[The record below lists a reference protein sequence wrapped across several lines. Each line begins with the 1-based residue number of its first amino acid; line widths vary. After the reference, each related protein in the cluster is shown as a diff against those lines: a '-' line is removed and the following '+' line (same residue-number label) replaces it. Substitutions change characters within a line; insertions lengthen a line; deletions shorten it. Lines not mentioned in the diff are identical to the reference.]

1 MIQGNYESLHDR
13 HVALVALHIAFDAYL
28 SRNACQQLPTRAAT
42 NSLRRQQYLARC
54 FVGQDLSRVA
64 TADGGWSWTD
74 EGRSKWGFLSD
85 TAGAA
90 LKLMFNSEMHGPREV
105 NASVRIAFLQ
115 TYTPMGVAKVSCIA
129 GCSCDESSIEN
140 MWQPGEHTV
149 SAMLPRLHLRH
160 ATWLSARVHLKLY
173 IGHTKDCPRLVRL
186 WLMCGASTSAP
197 LVYTILLTLPA
208 PSSPGLPIPPSP
220 LQSQTHMHTVAVS
233 QSPQCTML
241 VEVLERTA
249 SGGHKVKIVGLMV
262 SEDARGA
269 GSEEDHII
277 EEEGGGFRMNDK
289 GRRRRRRA
297 AA

>member
-1 MIQGNYESLHDR
+1 MRTCHAMPASSCPH
-13 HVALVALHIAFDAYL
+13 
-28 SRNACQQLPTRAAT
+28 SRAAT
-42 NSLRRQQYLARC
+42 NSLRRQQHLARC

-115 TYTPMGVAKVSCIA
+115 TYTPMGIAKVSCIA
-129 GCSCDESSIEN
+129 GCSCDESAIEN

-220 LQSQTHMHTVAVS
+220 PAV
-233 QSPQCTML
+233 P
-241 VEVLERTA
+241 
-249 SGGHKVKIVGLMV
+249 
-262 SEDARGA
+262 DAHAHRGCEPEPA
-269 GSEEDHII
+269 VHHA
-277 EEEGGGFRMNDK
+277 GGGARADRL
-289 GRRRRRRA
+289 GRPQG
-297 AA
+297 